1 LFNARLQINEREFVM
16 VKNVLLRLTIFL
28 FLPVLILAQEGKIR
42 GIIVDADTGEPLL
55 GANVTLQGTNM
66 GAATDLEGSY
76 IILAVPPGVYT
87 VRADFIGY
95 QSEADANIRVSSNL
109 TTTQDFQLNQAAI
122 EGEAVFITAERP
134 IVQRNTTNTV
144 RMTTQEDVQNMPI
157 RGMQNIL
164 ALNAGTVQQD
174 GALHVRGGR
183 VGEIAYFIE

>member
-1 LFNARLQINEREFVM
+1 M

-174 GALHVRGGR
+174 GALHVRGGDR
-183 VGEIAYFIE
+183 KSVV